1 MTPPPSRATLSP
13 VSPGPGIHPRDTFRP
28 TSSKAEQ
35 AVWSALRKHMPPGW
49 YGWHSLRIRDRYA
62 YEGEG
67 DFILAH
73 PDRGFLVLEVKGG
86 QVEQRD
92 GRWFQNGEP
101 MPKAPLEQGTGFARK
116 LSLRLRDAN
125 CAAPAYGAAV
135 CFPDTY
141 VGAQPS
147 QDNLTGLVIG
157 QGELPYLE
165 DALPP
170 MMTRAFPE
178 ARPAKGHWIEA
189 LHRLWGETW
198 VPSLALGT
206 RAKEALDRRLGLD
219 PTQLEVLDGL
229 LDNDRALVQG
239 GAGSGKTL
247 VAAEMARRLAGAG
260 QKVLL
265 LCFTAPLQKWL
276 ASRLD
281 GSGVDVVTVSGLAKR
296 LVDSS
301 GGAPAAPV
309 ITGVE
314 AWGDLFAR
322 ASDHCRRD
330 WDVVIVD
337 EAQDLQFE
345 AWVLVSNLAEG
356 KRLFAFHDP
365 GQGFWVDRKPPRD
378 LFKAFYPLPRQLRGP
393 PGVRALSD
401 RILGKPFDAAA
412 LSAARADGTIGVVT
426 RTEPDLGAG
435 QDRCGGGPAPL
446 GRARR
451 RADRDRLA
459 TRPAC
464 RGHHSQP
471 DAGRAPSDRPRRRPG
486 HGDEP
491 GRRHVPAVEGARAA
505 GHHRRRPAGG
515 GTGAAR
521 HPAQHR
527 GDEGDGV
534 REVRGD
540 GGRREPCS
548 SGRAGALTA

>member
-1 MTPPPSRATLSP
+1 MSS
-13 VSPGPGIHPRDTFRP
+13 GPGIHPRDTFRP

-35 AVWSALRKHMPPGW
+35 AVWGALQKHMPPGW
-49 YGWHSLRIRDRYA
+49 YGWHSLRIRDRFA

-101 MPKAPLEQGTGFARK
+101 MPKAPLEQGTGFAKK
-116 LSLRLRDAN
+116 LSLRLRDEN

-141 VGAQPS
+141 VGAQPA

-170 MMTRAFPE
+170 MMSRAFPE
-178 ARPAKGHWIEA
+178 ARPTKGHWIEA

-206 RAKEALDRRLGLD
+206 RAKEELDRRLALD

-247 VAAEMARRLAGAG
+247 VAAEMARRLAGTG

-281 GSGVDVVTVSGLAKR
+281 GSGVDVVTVSALAKR

-309 ITGVE
+309 ISGVE

-378 LFKAFYPLPRQLRGP
+378 LFRAFFPLPRQLRGP

-401 RILGKPFDAAA
+401 KILGKTFDAAA
-412 LSAARADGTIGVVT
+412 LAAARADGTIGVVT
-426 RTEPDLGAG
+426 APSATSVPDKIGAEVDRLLSAGLDVGQIGIVSLRGQLAEGTIPSRT
-435 QDRCGGGPAPL
+435 QV
-446 GRARR
+446 GRHPIV
-451 RADRDRLA
+451 RADDPAMETSLVADTFLRWKGLE
-459 TRPAC
+459 RPAIIVADLPEGELGQLDI
-464 RGHHSQP
+464 RLNI
-471 DAGRAPSDRPRRRPG
+471 AVTRAMAFVRFVGTNEALR
-486 HGDEP
+486 
-491 GRRHVPAVEGARAA
+491 AV
-505 GHHRRRPAGG
+505 
-515 GTGAAR
+515 
-521 HPAQHR
+521 
-527 GDEGDGV
+527 V
-534 REVRGD
+534 
-540 GGRREPCS
+540 S
-548 SGRAGALTA
+548 